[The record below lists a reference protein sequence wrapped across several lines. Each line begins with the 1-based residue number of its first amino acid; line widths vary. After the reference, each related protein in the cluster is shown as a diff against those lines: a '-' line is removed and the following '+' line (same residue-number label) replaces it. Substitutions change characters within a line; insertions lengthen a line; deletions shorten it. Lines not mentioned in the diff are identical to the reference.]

1 MGIMRSGFK
10 MAITSMISKW
20 SAVIASASLMM
31 IAPHAFANDQHNTH
45 DFKTWQQLSKGT
57 YVFGSAGAAFIDQ
70 KIGSR
75 VPKTGSISF
84 STNDKD
90 KSSFVATAGFGMHMH
105 RYFAFEVGYSYLA
118 GAEYRGSISASNAN
132 LSNYTIDGSPDYVED
147 IYGHMITM
155 GLAGTTYDLH
165 DGVGLGLRVGAV
177 FYDLTDE
184 MRLSGSGT
192 LNGAAITSGNDK
204 IKIND
209 SGMSWTAGATMF
221 IVPSIHERFEL
232 RANYMNS
239 LEIDHFNKLN
249 VTTAEISYRRR
260 F

>member
-1 MGIMRSGFK
+1 MRLKRQKSLF
-10 MAITSMISKW
+10 
-20 SAVIASASLMM
+20 SAVTLGAILGFFSIFQISTAYAQ
-31 IAPHAFANDQHNTH
+31 NQQGNT
-45 DFKTWQQLSKGT
+45 DFKSWEQLSEGV

-75 VPKTGSISF
+75 VPKSGTISF

-90 KSSFVATAGFGMHMH
+90 KASFIATTGVGLHMH
-105 RYFAFEVGYSYLA
+105 RYFAFEVGYSYFT
-118 GAEYRGSISASNAN
+118 GAEYRGTISASNAN
-132 LSNYTIDGSPDYVED
+132 LSNYVIDGSPDYVED

-165 DGVGLGLRVGAV
+165 DGIGLGLRVGAV
-177 FYDLTDE
+177 LYDLTDE

-192 LNGAAITSGNDK
+192 LNGNSVSGGNSK

-209 SGMSWTAGATMF
+209 SGVSWTAGATVF
-221 IVPSIHERFEL
+221 IVPSIHDRFEL
-232 RANYMNS
+232 RANYMNA
-239 LEIDHFNKLN
+239 LEIDTFNKLN